1 MKTLRSS
8 REVAEV
14 PWVKSLR
21 KFVIF
26 SSLALGM
33 IGVPLAQ
40 AQRVS
45 DPVGDVP
52 AGVPGWF
59 DIVKLWGTQEGR
71 TLALVLETADS
82 IPRSVDNPC
91 KFQILLRTLPSP
103 RPEGPTAS
111 IEFDLGGWDGSPW
124 FATNIIALAKGTG
137 LPADTTRLFDWKL
150 GRNSLTIRFSLESL
164 GWSEVEAR
172 GRVFY
177 KDGFVDSAP
186 DEGWMQIHINTS
198 VLQGIRT
205 RSSSR
210 AVFSTPERYDSV
222 LTRYNVL
229 PVVDAAYEYELELTG
244 TTPVGGDSVRFV
256 FNPFFGGA
264 AIEGNPIYLGPGMC
278 GKAPLWF
285 VYFHEMGHNF
295 ANASARFRQLYPLEM
310 KLAPGPLPTHILFY
324 EGWASLPAMYV
335 FDKFAG
341 QKALPGVADSVL
353 LSVLADW
360 NSTRARFAKAWT
372 TYKQKPAF
380 TALNPDVLDGMFL
393 ELQERFGWKAFEN
406 FFSLMRPPGEPLP
419 LFDERLAQ
427 DTWDLRAT
435 RSTLTAAALS
445 VAASVKL
452 DGEFKRWAFPID
464 DSLFARAYET
474 LSVKQR

>member
-1 MKTLRSS
+1 MAAFHLIL
-8 REVAEV
+8 E
-14 PWVKSLR
+14 
-21 KFVIF
+21 
-26 SSLALGM
+26 
-33 IGVPLAQ
+33 
-40 AQRVS
+40 
-45 DPVGDVP
+45 P
-52 AGVPGWF
+52 AGHRLVKFIRTALVSSSMVFTQIGIPSLKAQSASDQTGDTPAGAPRWT
-59 DIVKLWGTQEGR
+59 DIVRLSGGQEGK
-71 TLALVLETADS
+71 TMTLVLETADS
-82 IPRSVDNPC
+82 IPKSVQVPC
-91 KFQILLRTLPSP
+91 KLEILLCTQPSP
-103 RPEGPTAS
+103 KVEGPTAT

-124 FATNIIALAKGTG
+124 FATNIIALTKGTG

-164 GWSEVEAR
+164 GWSEVGAR

-186 DEGWMQIHINTS
+186 DVGWMQIHIDTS

-205 RSSSR
+205 RSSGR

-229 PVVDAAYEYELELTG
+229 PVVDAAYGYELELTG

-295 ANASARFRQLYPLEM
+295 VNASARFRQLYPLEM

-341 QKALPGVADSVL
+341 QKALPGVADSSL

-372 TYKQKPAF
+372 TYKQKPVF

-406 FFSLMRPPGEPLP
+406 FFSLMRPPGEPLS
-419 LFDERLAQ
+419 LFDERLAT
-427 DTWDLRAT
+427 DTWDLRTT

-445 VAASVKL
+445 VAAGVKL
-452 DGEFKRWAFPID
+452 DGEFKQWGFPID
-464 DSLFARAYET
+464 DPLFVRAYET
-474 LSVKQR
+474 LSLKQR